1 MRCGSIQSVFLNYPR
16 ITAVLPAMGYSRE
29 QIRDLEQTINAVECD
44 LVLFATPINLTRLL
58 TINKPTLRVRYEYRD
73 YGEPRLEQVLLRRME
88 KQGLL

>member
-1 MRCGSIQSVFLNYPR
+1 
-16 ITAVLPAMGYSRE
+16 MGYSRE